1 MELKAKRFIGKNKSC
16 SCSMTGVWRAVTYCR
31 GVVAVFHSPRACAH
45 IARTMDVNSAFSTRA
60 EGRRG
65 KTETIPL
72 VSVQLSERESIFGGV
87 DKLQQCLAYVVDTYH
102 PECIVIAN
110 SCVAGVIGDDVES
123 TARKVETAYGIPVL
137 TVGTFGFLDGEYY
150 EGYLEM
156 ATKLMDRFFR
166 PCQKE
171 PGTAMLLGDSG
182 GPWGSY
188 AREVTQILER
198 IGIRVI
204 GQFPGFMPFRE
215 LPDLPRAQAAII
227 LGGRRKPAD
236 GLQRLAA
243 TLEERFDVPFVR
255 DSYPIGAAGTFRWI
269 RDMGRLFGKEAAARD
284 VEAAERERLHR
295 ALERYRPS
303 TEGKTAVLCL
313 GRWLRYFQPDTILE
327 TTSLLGLHVTG
338 ISLLDGYTPAEREKM
353 EQAVRSCTTLPLVD
367 RETGARLAG
376 EADIVLTT
384 HEIQGRGLRQIFLP
398 MLPQAG
404 IGAMVR
410 MMEAIYRTL
419 CSRQARGGIRY
430 V

>member
-1 MELKAKRFIGKNKSC
+1 
-16 SCSMTGVWRAVTYCR
+16 
-31 GVVAVFHSPRACAH
+31 
-45 IARTMDVNSAFSTRA
+45 
-60 EGRRG
+60 
-65 KTETIPL
+65 
-72 VSVQLSERESIFGGV
+72 
-87 DKLQQCLAYVVDTYH
+87 
-102 PECIVIAN
+102 
-110 SCVAGVIGDDVES
+110 
-123 TARKVETAYGIPVL
+123 
-137 TVGTFGFLDGEYY
+137 
-150 EGYLEM
+150 
-156 ATKLMDRFFR
+156 
-166 PCQKE
+166 
-171 PGTAMLLGDSG
+171 MLLGDSG